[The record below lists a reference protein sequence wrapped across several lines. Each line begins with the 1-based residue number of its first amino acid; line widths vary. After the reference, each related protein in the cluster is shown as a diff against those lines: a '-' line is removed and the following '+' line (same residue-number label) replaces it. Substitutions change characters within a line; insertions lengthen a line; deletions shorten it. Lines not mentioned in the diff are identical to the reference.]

1 MSYWYPVEGVDGVD
15 VSHWKCQWNTT
26 LGECDTAT
34 SNLLGCQP
42 MMYVVAGGYAVVG
55 AAALAG
61 AVTHTISTSIIVFE
75 LTGQIQHIL
84 PVMLAVLAGNAV
96 AQRLAPSI
104 YDSIIQLKGLPYL
117 PDIHASQNYKKTA
130 GQIMCVRR
138 LRGTCLPMPSHSQA
152 HRNNTICCL
161 RAGPASATGDVSS
174 VCLAAV
180 PHRCVTGSHTSCCA
194 PFVPGA
200 GTVDRP
206 PCLLMTPTQTWSEC
220 CQIIPTWT

>member
-1 MSYWYPVEGVDGVD
+1 MNYWYPVAGDKGVVD
-15 VSHWKCQWNTT
+15 IASWNCRWNAT
-26 LGECDTAT
+26 LNACADQIT
-34 SNLLGCQP
+34 SSIGCQP

-117 PDIHASQNYKKTA
+117 PDIHASSNYSKTA
-130 GQIMCVRR
+130 GQIMCDCV
-138 LRGTCLPMPSHSQA
+138 CPM
-152 HRNNTICCL
+152 
-161 RAGPASATGDVSS
+161 
-174 VCLAAV
+174 
-180 PHRCVTGSHTSCCA
+180 
-194 PFVPGA
+194 
-200 GTVDRP
+200 
-206 PCLLMTPTQTWSEC
+206 TWS
-220 CQIIPTWT
+220 PNPDP